1 MNASAEHAKPSSV
14 ANCSGRCEKLVI
26 ASKLKRSIR
35 AACTSSRPALRASRW
50 NVTAVCVKPTQTL
63 IPRRKRLRSGIA
75 SSASSGARSISR
87 KSPDSGV
94 RSMSRERAEELGRTS
109 ARSCA

>member
-1 MNASAEHAKPSSV
+1 MARKASAENANPSRV

-35 AACTSSRPALRASRW
+35 PSVYFVCPLPRGSRSK
-50 NVTAVCVKPTQTL
+50 VTAVCVNPTHTL

-75 SSASSGARSISR
+75 SSASSGRRSISR

-94 RSMSRERAEELGRTS
+94 RSMSAMRRNR
-109 ARSCA
+109 R